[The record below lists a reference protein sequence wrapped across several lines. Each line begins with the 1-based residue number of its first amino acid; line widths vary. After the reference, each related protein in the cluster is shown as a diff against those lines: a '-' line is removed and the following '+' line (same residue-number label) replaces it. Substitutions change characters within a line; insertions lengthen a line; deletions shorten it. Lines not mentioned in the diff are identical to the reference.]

1 MDIKKPI
8 IFFCL
13 GMLLVSL
20 TKAQSFIAEGRHPL
34 AVLPVYTSDIP
45 EPVTSLDGEWE
56 INMNPSGEV
65 WKTNEG
71 NWQKIQVPGE
81 PAMQGFKVTNDKE
94 FFYRQYIDIPSSAKG
109 KNIRIRFN
117 GVYSYARVFVNG
129 NLVREHFGGF
139 TAWEADL
146 TDYVQPGKRAIIHV
160 GVTDRADDISYASGY
175 AHHPVG
181 GILRKVQLVILPRE
195 HINRF
200 YVNTD
205 LSNDLKVAT
214 VNFDIAN
221 NISLGGS
228 KINLQL
234 LNAAGSVVAN
244 KMIDLNNNGQAR
256 FSLTVN
262 NPVLWNQEQPYLY
275 TAKIE
280 LVKGKR
286 KEQIIV
292 QQIGIRKVEV
302 KGTQVLVNGQ
312 PVKLRGACRHDMH
325 PTLGRSTNRYYD
337 SLDIALAKEAN
348 INFIRTSHYPP
359 TDDFLEFA
367 DKMGIYVQEET
378 AICFVLDWREG
389 IYAKNALT
397 QDDTAYTSRYLGQL
411 SEMIDR
417 DRNHASVIMWSI
429 GNESWYGSN
438 FQKEYDF
445 VKSVDKSRP
454 VAWSFPTTALDKGK
468 KCFDILI
475 SHYPKYNGATSDLG
489 KYEKDMV
496 NPDYPVLGD
505 EWAHVAC
512 YNVTMLKN
520 DPNVKDYWG
529 RSLDSMWL
537 NRFDVKGNLGGA
549 IWGMIDET
557 FHLPDTVTGYGPWGF
572 IDVWRRK
579 KTEFWNTRKAYSPV
593 KVLTT
598 NFNTTVKAV
607 PISIP
612 VKNRYNHI
620 NLDEITL
627 KVTQKG
633 KTTSYKL
640 PALEPHEEGI
650 VTIKPPFADGELML
664 RFYDRAQNLID
675 EEMIEIGA
683 KPGAPSP
690 KPSNEMW
697 NIAGNDSVL
706 ILRSN
711 NKEIRLHKSTGQ
723 LLAASVNGEKVID
736 GAIRFTLF
744 VPDKP
749 NVLKE
754 SGGKFT
760 GDFIVGNALI
770 DQSEKNK
777 ITIKAEGSVDKY
789 PIQITSAYYA
799 DGRIETTYFADSIPK
814 QTWQIGVAI
823 PIADAVN
830 NYEWKR
836 KGYWT
841 TYPKDH
847 LSAHEGTAHRY
858 TNVVE
863 QYRVKPGYPVAFGM
877 HDYYLTGTNTAIKAE
892 MPGSEIYRAAKENIL
907 SMTIK
912 SHDKAVMEVVS
923 DGKQAGKI
931 SILPNGKQ
939 ELLVL
944 NKLDYWVLSW
954 GNYQGTVNASS
965 EITGKVSLSLK

>member
-1 MDIKKPI
+1 MKKLI
-8 IFFCL
+8 IFYCL
-13 GMLLVSL
+13 LMLLSISA
-20 TKAQSFIAEGRHPL
+20 KAQNFIAEHRQPL
-34 AVLPVYTSDIP
+34 AVLPIYTSGVP
-45 EPVTSLDGEWE
+45 KPVTSLDGAWE
-56 INMNPSGEV
+56 INTNPSGEV

-81 PAMQGFKVTNDKE
+81 PAMQGFTITNDKE
-94 FFYRQYIDIPSSAKG
+94 FFYRLYIDIPSSAKN

-129 NLVREHFGGF
+129 NFIREHHGGF
-139 TAWEADL
+139 TAWEVDIA
-146 TDYVQPGKRAIIHV
+146 DYVQAGQKAVVHV
-160 GVTDRADDISYASGY
+160 GVTDRSDDISYASGY
-175 AHHPVG
+175 AHHPIG
-181 GILRKVQLVILPRE
+181 GILRKVQLVILPKE

-200 YVNTD
+200 YVATD
-205 LSNDLKVAT
+205 LSNNLKLAT
-214 VNFDIAN
+214 IHFDIAG
-221 NISLGGS
+221 SLSPGGS

-234 LNAAGSVVAN
+234 MNAAGSVVAN
-244 KMIDLNNNGQAR
+244 KIIDPDNKGRAR

-275 TAKIE
+275 TAKME
-280 LVKGKR
+280 LVKNKR

-292 QQIGIRKVEV
+292 QQIGIRKIEV
-302 KGTQVLVNGQ
+302 SGTQVLVNNQ
-312 PVKLRGACRHDMH
+312 AVKLRGACRHDMH

-389 IYAKNALT
+389 IYAKKALT

-445 VKSVDKSRP
+445 VKSIDRSRP

-475 SHYPKYNGATSDLG
+475 SHYPKYNGTSSDLG
-489 KYEKDMV
+489 KYEKDME

-537 NRFDVKGNLGGA
+537 NRFDIKGNLGGA
-549 IWGMIDET
+549 IWGMTDET

-598 NFNTTVKAV
+598 NFNTAAKSA
-607 PISIP
+607 PINIP

-633 KTTSYKL
+633 KTTTYTL
-640 PALEPHEEGI
+640 PALKPHEEGV
-650 VTIKPPFADGELML
+650 VTIKPLFTDGELML
-664 RFYDRAQNLID
+664 RFYDRSQNLVD
-675 EEMIEIGA
+675 EEMIEIRA
-683 KPGAPSP
+683 KPAAPSL
-690 KPSNEMW
+690 KLSNEIW
-697 NIAGNDSVL
+697 NIAGNDSILVL
-706 ILRSN
+706 RNN
-711 NKEIRLHKSTGQ
+711 NKEIRLNKSTGQ
-723 LLAASVNGEKVID
+723 LLAATVNGEKVID

-744 VPDKP
+744 VPEKP
-749 NVLKE
+749 DILKE
-754 SGGKFT
+754 SGGIFT
-760 GDFIVGNALI
+760 GSFAVNNVHI
-770 DQSEKNK
+770 DQSSKDK
-777 ITIKAEGSVDKY
+777 VIVKAQGNIDVY
-789 PIQITSAYYA
+789 PVQINATYYA
-799 DGRIETTYFADSIPK
+799 DGRIETEYAAGNIPK
-814 QTWQIGVAI
+814 KTWQIGIAI
-823 PIADAVN
+823 PITDAIN

-841 TYPKDH
+841 TYPRYH
-847 LSAHEGTAHRY
+847 LSGLEGRARRY
-858 TNVVE
+858 IEVKE

-877 HDYYLTGTNTAIKAE
+877 YDYYLTGTTTAVKAK

-912 SHDKAVMEVVS
+912 SEDRAVMEVIA

-944 NKLDYWVLSW
+944 DKIDYWVLSW
-954 GNYQGTVNASS
+954 GNYQGTENASS
-965 EITGKVSLSLK
+965 DVKGSVHLLLK